1 MFEAGFVASIG
12 SIYRLTAIDEA
23 ARVDG
28 GGNGSGVKPCTT
40 IEDIVITAPKR
51 TPTSAD
57 EDGGTL
63 DCDRMMCCFFIT
75 RFYS

>member
-12 SIYRLTAIDEA
+12 SMYKLTATDEA
-23 ARVDG
+23 VSVDG
-28 GGNGSGVKPCTT
+28 GDNGSGVKPCTTT

-57 EDGGTL
+57 EEGGTF
-63 DCDRMMCCFFIT
+63 D
-75 RFYS
+75 